1 MTTRSAIWFLVL
13 CAAAPVLVPAQA
25 SNCSAPHTTPQANAL
40 EQQQW
45 ENGSSPVYAD
55 ATELART
62 LNERGFVVECIRRS
76 VEERLFKGQKGAAWF
91 KTDRG
96 IFEVWFLPK
105 PESFAGLEI
114 NDQRK
119 NGEYISSF
127 RGTPRMS
134 VTMDGSKP
142 SYFIKHGSVLFHVIG
157 DEELAASIKNAFR
170 EP

>member
-91 KTDRG
+91 KTNQG
-96 IFEVWFLPK
+96 VFEVWFLPEPAAAAAVVAK
-105 PESFAGLEI
+105 VTARPPSI
-114 NDQRK
+114 NL
-119 NGEYISSF
+119 
-127 RGTPRMS
+127 
-134 VTMDGSKP
+134 P
-142 SYFIKHGSVLFHVIG
+142 SGPSEFFIQHQNVVFHVG
-157 DEELAASIKNAFR
+157 MGQKALAASIQTALQK
-170 EP
+170 P